1 MKVQRSRHSLTLK
14 INRGLPFSRNYGCTQ
29 HHQGRDH
36 WFWLN
41 AVMETLQRWNAS
53 ALKASQDKVWIPYVC
68 SFSAKKGYEM
78 PKCIVKHNPNKLY
91 VRQPDFRNT
100 EDQPYPTSVADAGFC
115 GGGGGARGL
124 APLSVHL
131 CLRQGLKY
139 LD

>member
-1 MKVQRSRHSLTLK
+1 MDSIRMLIFSQERVKNAKVHLIQVQL
-14 INRGLPFSRNYGCTQ
+14 G
-29 HHQGRDH
+29 
-36 WFWLN
+36 
-41 AVMETLQRWNAS
+41 
-53 ALKASQDKVWIPYVC
+53 
-68 SFSAKKGYEM
+68 
-78 PKCIVKHNPNKLY
+78 VKHNPNKLY

-131 CLRQGLKY
+131 CLRQGFKY